1 MEDNTYYPKNPFYI
15 NNMEQMMNNMHINMN
30 YANNM
35 NNPNMNNTYINGG
48 VNNPNMVDPNMN
60 NMMNMFYMMQNL
72 YFNSPWNM
80 PFPPQPQPQPQPQ
93 ANNVYNKEIV
103 INVHFVDKSV
113 KQVKISPD
121 SKIEEL
127 ISKIKLEYD
136 INLFFKLMI
145 QGMVQMSL

>member
-35 NNPNMNNTYINGG
+35 NNPNLNNTNMNGG

-80 PFPPQPQPQPQPQ
+80 PFRPCVSSSPLSSSLGQR
-93 ANNVYNKEIV
+93 
-103 INVHFVDKSV
+103 
-113 KQVKISPD
+113 ISPKERHHPCH
-121 SKIEEL
+121 KIR
-127 ISKIKLEYD
+127 ITRKSPTRGG
-136 INLFFKLMI
+136 N
-145 QGMVQMSL
+145 